1 MCTSGRLEPGLKL
14 HFVQLGSRSNDMSQ
28 WFPHYVLRHAWLAP
42 SPPPRG
48 VNVVEI
54 ALPLL
59 PTGGWAAGVY
69 QSSYLSP
76 CSGWWPFARVEWP
89 SGLPSPGHTLTP
101 PN

>member
-1 MCTSGRLEPGLKL
+1 MHLRRIGTWPEATFCAAWVKTKRHVTVVSSLC
-14 HFVQLGSRSNDMSQ
+14 
-28 WFPHYVLRHAWLAP
+28 LRHAWLAP

-76 CSGWWPFARVEWP
+76 CSGWWPFARVEWQ
-89 SGLPSPGHTLTP
+89 SGRPSPGHTLTP